1 MGNMG
6 DFGAMGVC
14 PKCKGCGYIIVRK
27 TTPRSIEIYGK
38 DHPVDYAEPCPY
50 CNGGEQKQIEDVRT
64 RANIPTTYYDASIE
78 SFKFNEYYNDKGE
91 KEDISLQEKYVRSF
105 IFDFEKW
112 QKKGIG
118 LYIYSKRRGTGKT
131 FLASCICNSLM
142 AKYKLTTKF
151 VSTSDLLDIAKAEP
165 RQGEKAPL
173 EVLCECKVLVLDDIG
188 QKNTG
193 TEWLNDI
200 LFKIID
206 ARYQKKLVTI
216 FTSNVKVGELNI
228 DDRVRSRIDKLSQLI
243 PLPEYSFRN
252 KEAHEEKL
260 ELFKEIGLM

>member
-1 MGNMG
+1 
-6 DFGAMGVC
+6 
-14 PKCKGCGYIIVRK
+14 
-27 TTPRSIEIYGK
+27 
-38 DHPVDYAEPCPY
+38 
-50 CNGGEQKQIEDVRT
+50 
-64 RANIPTTYYDASIE
+64 
-78 SFKFNEYYNDKGE
+78 
-91 KEDISLQEKYVRSF
+91 
-105 IFDFEKW
+105 
-112 QKKGIG
+112 
-118 LYIYSKRRGTGKT
+118 
-131 FLASCICNSLM
+131 M